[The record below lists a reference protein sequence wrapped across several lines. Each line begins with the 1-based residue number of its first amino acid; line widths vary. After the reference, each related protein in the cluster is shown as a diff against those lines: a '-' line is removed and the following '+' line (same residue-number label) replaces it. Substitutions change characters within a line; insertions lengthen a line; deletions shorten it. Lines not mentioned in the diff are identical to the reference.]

1 MADSSARRDSLTVVG
16 VVALLVVVAFLS
28 WHVANRLLLTFF
40 GVLLAVMFSGLAGQ
54 LSRRLRLPYG
64 AAVGVVVLAMLG
76 LLAATGLLLGPRLS
90 NELDRLGGQ
99 VSGAVAEL
107 RGQVRSL
114 PGGQWMLDRLPD
126 LSVPGTD
133 AAAAE
138 ERMTEAD
145 PAETPILPPQEPA
158 AGADG
163 GGEEEEAAAQNLA
176 GAVAATLRGV
186 ITAFADLFYVV
197 IIGIFLALNPDLYR
211 SGVIRLFPRERRDGV
226 RRTLDEVASTLHGWL
241 LGQLVAMVTI
251 AALAGIGLAL
261 LGVPLVLALVFL
273 TFLFEFIPTVG
284 PWLAG
289 IPAVLVALTQ
299 GPSTA
304 LWVILL
310 YVGIELAEGN
320 LLYPVIQKHAAHLP
334 PALTIFAIFVMGALF
349 GFVGVLVA
357 APLAATLLTIVRINW
372 VEDALEG
379 GRTGD
384 DAPPRRASTAD

>member
-54 LSRRLRLPYG
+54 LSRRLRLPYR

-76 LLAATGLLLGPRLS
+76 LLTGTGLLLGPRLS
-90 NELDRLGGQ
+90 SELDRLGGQ

-107 RGQVRSL
+107 RTQVRTL

-126 LSVPGTD
+126 LPVPGAD
-133 AAAAE
+133 E
-138 ERMTEAD
+138 EGRMEEAD

-158 AGADG
+158 GTG
-163 GGEEEEAAAQNLA
+163 GGEEEEKEGGAAAQNLA

-197 IIGIFLALNPDLYR
+197 IIGIFLALDPDLYR

-304 LWVILL
+304 LWVVLL

-357 APLAATLLTIVRINW
+357 APLAATLLTIVRVNW
-372 VEDALEG
+372 VEGALEG

-384 DAPPRRASTAD
+384 DAPPRPSPRTD